1 MSTFFIADL
10 HFGHKNC
17 LAYDNREFPT
27 IEEHDKALIDRWN
40 SVVGIDDDIWIL
52 GDISWYPAMK
62 TIAIFKQ
69 LNGVKHLC
77 VGNHDKKLLK
87 NKDVQSLFVEIVDY
101 KEIQLD
107 GSHGIILCHYPIPC
121 FNHHYYNWVHL
132 YGHVHVSF
140 EWNIMKQVKY
150 EMETLYDKPCRMFNV
165 GCMIPGMDYTP
176 KTLDEIL
183 AVFESPNS
191 DTTMSQTGL
200 SDD

>member
-27 IEEHDKALIDRWN
+27 IEEHDKTLIDRWN

-52 GDISWYPAMK
+52 GDISWYPSMK

-87 NKDVQSLFVEIVDY
+87 NKDVQSLFVEIWTIKRFSSTAVTASFFVTTRFLAL
-101 KEIQLD
+101 ITITTT
-107 GSHGIILCHYPIPC
+107 GFTSMGTCTSVSSGI
-121 FNHHYYNWVHL
+121 
-132 YGHVHVSF
+132 
-140 EWNIMKQVKY
+140 
-150 EMETLYDKPCRMFNV
+150 
-165 GCMIPGMDYTP
+165 
-176 KTLDEIL
+176 
-183 AVFESPNS
+183 
-191 DTTMSQTGL
+191 
-200 SDD
+200 